1 MRRRAASRLP
11 WVCRTLARVVEA
23 ADRLWVEFS
32 AAALE

>member
-1 MRRRAASRLP
+1 VGVQDAGEGSQ
-11 WVCRTLARVVEA
+11 A